1 MVFWPN
7 KNWEENM
14 SKFLYIKNTG
24 NGIGPICLKLIGW
37 LKKQICTVS
46 IPTFQYESMY
56 YETATD
62 INLLWLKTMKFS
74 QGEFY
79 ILCINAYG
87 NFQNGWKSLEYFN
100 L

>member
-1 MVFWPN
+1 MVFWPS

-24 NGIGPICLKLIGW
+24 NGIGSICLKLIGW

-56 YETATD
+56 
-62 INLLWLKTMKFS
+62 
-74 QGEFY
+74 
-79 ILCINAYG
+79 
-87 NFQNGWKSLEYFN
+87 
-100 L
+100 

>member
-24 NGIGPICLKLIGW
+24 NGIGSICLKLIGW
-37 LKKQICTVS
+37 LNQICTVS

-56 YETATD
+56 
-62 INLLWLKTMKFS
+62 
-74 QGEFY
+74 
-79 ILCINAYG
+79 
-87 NFQNGWKSLEYFN
+87 
-100 L
+100 